1 MLGEVK
7 FFWSMCPSMTISEL
21 LLVLFFTKLGC
32 MIHVMILMHST
43 SLDAESKVSVAGGD

>member
-1 MLGEVK
+1 MG
-7 FFWSMCPSMTISEL
+7 PSMTISEL
-21 LLVLFFTKLGC
+21 LLVLFFTKLGY